1 MSSDDGGE
9 GTVFSSSWRRV
20 EADERLA
27 ADVVFFLA
35 GARPVDAVLARRV
48 APFAAADFPTG
59 FLSVA
64 VRFATGLFRCPLDAV
79 FLADDD
85 FAAVLPA
92 RFAAFGAAD
101 RALGFDF
108 AAAARDAFL
117 TPLDEPDFF
126 VFVREAALPVL
137 LALRLAIVRVL
148 SATLT
153 VCGKCRK
160 LYCLS
165 EIRRRC

>member
-1 MSSDDGGE
+1 MSSDEGGE
-9 GTVFSSSWRRV
+9 GTVFSSSRRRV
-20 EADERLA
+20 AADERFV
-27 ADVVFFLA
+27 ADVVFCFDCARGADALL
-35 GARPVDAVLARRV
+35 ARPFGA
-48 APFAAADFPTG
+48 FAAADFPAG
-59 FLSVA
+59 FLGGA
-64 VRFATGLFRCPLDAV
+64 VRVARGLFRCPFDAA
-79 FLADDD
+79 FLAAA

-92 RFAAFGAAD
+92 RFTAFGAAD
-101 RALGFDF
+101 RALDFDF
-108 AAAARDAFL
+108 VAAARDTFFTA
-117 TPLDEPDFF
+117 LDEPDFF
-126 VFVREAALPVL
+126 VLVREAALPVL

>member
-1 MSSDDGGE
+1 
-9 GTVFSSSWRRV
+9 VA
-20 EADERLA
+20 ADERFV
-27 ADVVFFLA
+27 ADAVFFFA
-35 GARPVDAVLARRV
+35 GPRPVDALPARPFWAFAV
-48 APFAAADFPTG
+48 ADLPAG
-59 FLSVA
+59 FLSPA
-64 VRFATGLFRCPLDAV
+64 VRFAAGLFRRTFEAV
-79 FLADDD
+79 FLAAD
-85 FAAVLPA
+85 FAAALLA

-101 RALGFDF
+101 RALDFDF
-108 AAAARDAFL
+108 AATARDTFF

-153 VCGKCRK
+153 VCGKFRK

>member
-9 GTVFSSSWRRV
+9 GTVLSRSRRRV
-20 EADERLA
+20 AADERFA
-27 ADVVFFLA
+27 ADAVFFFA
-35 GARPVDAVLARRV
+35 GARPVDALRARPFG
-48 APFAAADFPTG
+48 AFAAGLTADF
-59 FLSVA
+59 LSAA
-64 VRFATGLFRCPLDAV
+64 VRFAAGLFRCPFDAV
-79 FLADDD
+79 FRAADL
-85 FAAVLPA
+85 AAVLPP
-92 RFAAFGAAD
+92 RFAFGAAD
-101 RALGFDF
+101 RALDFDF
-108 AAAARDAFL
+108 AAAARDAFF

-165 EIRRRC
+165 EIRGRC